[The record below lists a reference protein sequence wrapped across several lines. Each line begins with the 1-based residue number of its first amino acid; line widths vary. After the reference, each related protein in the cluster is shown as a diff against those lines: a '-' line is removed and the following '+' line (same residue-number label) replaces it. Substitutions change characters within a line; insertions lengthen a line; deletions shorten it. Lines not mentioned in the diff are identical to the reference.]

1 MAKTLTGNAGF
12 QQYRLAYAGAE
23 APNVN
28 PPTLAAAEQ
37 QRSIVIHSQPV
48 FHVGNDAQ
56 AQDIEEILRKHDE
69 ELLQEID
76 ERDRQR
82 ADDERR
88 RAYD

>member
-12 QQYRLAYAGAE
+12 QQYRLAY
-23 APNVN
+23 
-28 PPTLAAAEQ
+28 AAAEQ

-88 RAYD
+88 REYD

>member
-1 MAKTLTGNAGF
+1 MKYSA
-12 QQYRLAYAGAE
+12 
-23 APNVN
+23 
-28 PPTLAAAEQ
+28 
-37 QRSIVIHSQPV
+37 PV